1 MLRKLV
7 SPQTILLW
15 IFTLSWPWVDWMGFH
30 QLQSLFFCFHLFSL
44 TQLLAFTFLY
54 FCGWKIDLSFSFFG
68 HWLPEGRG
76 HGRDGR
82 QCFWEKY
89 KELFLAW
96 IWHVPKVRLLSQEE
110 VPESGVGERL
120 QTLLGCLWL
129 QNFGKDLPHHWPWAS
144 PDRDHMW
151 SFCVYPTAT
160 LTSLR
165 VGTGWHLDPEGI
177 DQLCSHPWPSGVSI
191 WLLSLSWSQWFS

>member
-1 MLRKLV
+1 MNFHLV
-7 SPQTILLW
+7 L
-15 IFTLSWPWVDWMGFH
+15 TLSWLDGLSPVAKAVF
-30 QLQSLFFCFHLFSL
+30 LLSPLLKSL

-76 HGRDGR
+76 HGHEG
-82 QCFWEKY
+82 QQYFWEKY

-96 IWHVPKVRLLSQEE
+96 IWHVPKVRLLPQEE
-110 VPESGVGERL
+110 MPESGVGEWGWSYI
-120 QTLLGCLWL
+120 QTLLECLWL
-129 QNFGKDLPHHWPWAS
+129 PNFGKDLPHHWPWAS
-144 PDRDHMW
+144 PDRDHTW
-151 SFCVYPTAT
+151 SFYVYPTAT

-177 DQLCSHPWPSGVSI
+177 DQLCSHSWPSGVSI
-191 WLLSLSWSQWFS
+191 WLLNLSWSQWFS